1 MNRPLPH
8 LSGTLTDAQLTN
20 TAQQIAAHQLS
31 DGLIPWFDGHHADP
45 WDHIEA
51 AMALTVCGL
60 DDVAARAFEWSANNQ
75 SADGSWPM
83 ETLGVIVGNASTD
96 ANQCAYLATGV
107 WHHWL
112 ITGNRKSTE
121 QMWPV
126 VRKAINFTVDLQ
138 QPSGAIAWARS
149 PRGEASAD
157 ALLTGSACI
166 VLSLRCA
173 LALADWIGDP
183 QPEWEIAA
191 SRLTHAV
198 ASHPELFL
206 DRSRYSMDWYY
217 PVLGGVITGPSAMS
231 HLKHRW
237 NEFVVAGM
245 GIRCVADQPWVTA
258 AETCELVLALDAI
271 GETERGRILLHDIQ
285 FLRADNGG
293 YWTGY
298 VWPDQALW
306 PEEQSTWS
314 GAAVILAADAIA
326 RCSPGSGLFRGDR
339 LPRLL
344 DQAAADCGADCF
356 ELTGRTQ

>member
-1 MNRPLPH
+1 MTRALPH
-8 LSGTLTDAQLTN
+8 VSGTLTGAQLTS
-20 TAQQIAAHQLS
+20 TAHQIASHQLP

-60 DDVAARAFEWSANNQ
+60 DGVAARAFEWSAKNQ

-83 ETLGVIVGNASTD
+83 ETVGRVIRETTTD

-126 VRKAINFTVDLQ
+126 VRRAINFVIDMK

-149 PRGEASAD
+149 PSGEASTD
-157 ALLTGSACI
+157 ALLTGSACM

-183 QPEWEIAA
+183 QPHWELAA
-191 SRLTHAV
+191 ARLAHAV
-198 ASHPELFL
+198 AVHPDAFL
-206 DRSRYSMDWYY
+206 DRSRFSMDWYY
-217 PVLGGVITGPSAMS
+217 PVLGGAVRGPAAVSRIN
-231 HLKHRW
+231 HRW

-245 GIRCVADQPWVTA
+245 GIRCVSDRPWVTA
-258 AETCELVLALDAI
+258 AESCELALALDAI
-271 GETERGRILLHDIQ
+271 GDTERARVLLHDI
-285 FLRADNGG
+285 
-293 YWTGY
+293 
-298 VWPDQALW
+298 
-306 PEEQSTWS
+306 
-314 GAAVILAADAIA
+314 
-326 RCSPGSGLFRGDR
+326 
-339 LPRLL
+339 
-344 DQAAADCGADCF
+344 
-356 ELTGRTQ
+356 

>member
-1 MNRPLPH
+1 VNRPVPH
-8 LSGTLTDAQLTN
+8 ISGTLTGVQLTS
-20 TAQQIAAHQLS
+20 TAHQIASHQRS

-83 ETLGVIVGNASTD
+83 EIVVGGVRDASTD

-112 ITGNRKSTE
+112 ITGDRRLTA

-126 VRKAINFTVDLQ
+126 VRQAINFVVDLQ
-138 QPSGAIAWARS
+138 QPSGSISWARS
-149 PRGEASAD
+149 PSGEASAD

-173 LALADWIGDP
+173 LALAEWIGDP
-183 QPEWEIAA
+183 QPHWELAA
-191 SRLTHAV
+191 SRLAHAV
-198 ASHPELFL
+198 AIHPETFQ

-217 PVLGGVITGPSAMS
+217 PVLGGAVRGQPALS
-231 HLKHRW
+231 HINRRW
-237 NEFVVAGM
+237 NEFAVASM

-258 AETCELVLALDAI
+258 AESCELALALDAV
-271 GETERGRILLHDIQ
+271 GETERARVLLHDIQ
-285 FLRADNGG
+285 FLRAENGG

-298 VWPDQALW
+298 VWPDQAIW

-314 GAAVILAADAIA
+314 AAAVILAADAIA
-326 RCSPGSGLFRGDR
+326 RCSAGSGLFRGDR
-339 LPRLL
+339 LPRLS
-344 DQAAADCGADCF
+344 DQGAAACGTQCL
-356 ELTGRTQ
+356 ELTGPIL